1 MILQKYIFKDIVRV
15 QFVCFIV
22 LFTVFLCQTVIK
34 LLSRAASGSIPV
46 KVVSELVLYSMPS
59 VAYILLPM
67 TLYVGIIVSLS
78 RMSSDSEMVVM
89 KSVGLSGFSFMKIC
103 SLVALISATLTAI
116 NSLYLLPHA
125 TYEQKLLSQTSKSN
139 PNYLPIESGKFS
151 NFGDYTIYIQK
162 VDTEDVSKHLERV
175 FVVKNIYSLSI
186 KGKISE
192 FISANKGYLKI
203 DPQERQWLVL
213 EKGSIYRNDPKTGS
227 LETSQFRLIEIPIP
241 SEKKRKLEES
251 NFQSMMTSDL
261 LKSDNVKAKIE
272 LQWRIAPIFAC
283 FIFAFIA
290 VPLSMINPRQG
301 RFARLGPAILL
312 FVCYYLALLSFR
324 NLLNSG
330 KLSLYP
336 GMYLVPLLFIVLV
349 AIPLNLESPKIKF
362 KKRRLNKQ
370 NKKGN

>member
-1 MILQKYIFKDIVRV
+1 MILQKYIFKDIIRV
-15 QFVCFIV
+15 QFVCFFV
-22 LFTVFLCQTVIK
+22 LFSVFLCQTLIK
-34 LLSRAASGSIPV
+34 LLSRATSGSIPV
-46 KVVSELVLYSMPS
+46 KVVSELVLYSMPNI
-59 VAYILLPM
+59 AYILLPM

-103 SLVALISATLTAI
+103 SIVALISSVLTAI

-125 TYEQKLLSQTSKSN
+125 TYEQKVLSETSKSN

-162 VDTEDVSKHLERV
+162 VDTDDANKNLEQV
-175 FVVKNIYSLSI
+175 FVVKNIYSLN

-192 FISANKGYLKI
+192 FICSDKGYLKI
-203 DPQERQWLVL
+203 DHQKKQWIVL
-213 EKGSIYRNDPKTGS
+213 EKGSIYRNNYKTGS
-227 LETSQFRLIEIPIP
+227 LEKSQFRLIEIPIP
-241 SEKKRKLEES
+241 TEEKVEYDES
-251 NFQSMMTSDL
+251 NFKGTSTSEL
-261 LKSDNVKAKIE
+261 LKSDNIKAKIE

-330 KLSLYP
+330 KLPLYP
-336 GMYLVPLLFIVLV
+336 GMYLVPLLFIILV

-362 KKRRLNKQ
+362 KKRKML
-370 NKKGN
+370 KKKETKGS